1 MADWKGTIDISN
13 GMSEDHKSG
22 VAERLQRREEERQAL
37 VRKRKEEQDGMD
49 DKVQESLQ
57 SFLEILKS
65 ERLSLEK
72 SLAESSLL
80 VERSMLIDHFD
91 ELSLRVQKLQR
102 NVSESALFLPPY
114 ELKTAQNVI
123 VLLQSKIQETRDQL
137 LPKKKFTFSKK
148 QNKKGPSVESNK
160 SDGVDFNVNLDST
173 VSKSSP
179 SKSENDLVVE
189 FAACKFVDRAGE
201 TLQKNANEINQ
212 KDIALVNLSNCSVLL
227 YGAPSAIHINKL
239 NRCTIF
245 CGPVPGS
252 IFIRECIECTF
263 VLACQQLRIHSTT
276 NSEFYIHVTSKAI
289 IEDCNKVKFAPYNWK
304 YETLEEDYAATG
316 LSKQRNNW
324 DRVDDFNW
332 LAADVHSPNW
342 SIIPS
347 ADRITSWKM

>member
-1 MADWKGTIDISN
+1 MADWKGTIDVS
-13 GMSEDHKSG
+13 GMADDQKPG
-22 VAERLQRREEERQAL
+22 VTERLQRREEERQASL
-37 VRKRKEEQDGMD
+37 RRRKEEEDGMD
-49 DKVQESLQ
+49 DKVQDSLQ

-72 SLAESSLL
+72 SLAESSKL
-80 VERSMLIDHFD
+80 ERSKLIDHFD
-91 ELSLRVQKLQR
+91 SLSHRVQRLQR

-137 LPKKKFTFSKK
+137 LPKKKFAFSKK
-148 QNKKGPSVESNK
+148 QNKKGSGLESKQCKDVDLNLDLANSKSVSTK
-160 SDGVDFNVNLDST
+160 SDD
-173 VSKSSP
+173 
-179 SKSENDLVVE
+179 DLVVE
-189 FAACKFVDRAGE
+189 FAACKFIDRCGE

-212 KDIALVNLSNCSVLL
+212 KDIALVNLSNCTVLL

-239 NRCTIF
+239 NKCTIL

-252 IFIRECIECTF
+252 IFIRECVECTF

-304 YETLEEDYAATG
+304 YETIEEDYAVTG

-324 DRVDDFNW
+324 DNVDDFNW

-347 ADRITSWKM
+347 TDRVSTWQI

>member
-1 MADWKGTIDISN
+1 MADWKGTIDVSH
-13 GMSEDHKSG
+13 GMSDDHKPG
-22 VAERLQRREEERQAL
+22 VAERLQRREEERLAT
-37 VRKRKEEQDGMD
+37 VRRRREEQDGLD

-57 SFLEILKS
+57 SFLEILKF

-72 SLAESSLL
+72 SLAESSTL
-80 VERSMLIDHFD
+80 ERSKLIDHFD
-91 ELSLRVQKLQR
+91 SLSLRVQKLQR

-148 QNKKGPSVESNK
+148 QNKNGSGFDSKHTKDVEKNLDLAISKSASTK
-160 SDGVDFNVNLDST
+160 SDD
-173 VSKSSP
+173 
-179 SKSENDLVVE
+179 DLVVE
-189 FAACKFVDRAGE
+189 FAACKFVDRTSE

-212 KDIALVNLSNCSVLL
+212 KDIALVNLSNCTVLL

-304 YETLEEDYAATG
+304 YETLEEDYTATG

-324 DRVDDFNW
+324 DKVDDFNW
-332 LAADVHSPNW
+332 LATGVHSPNW
-342 SIIPS
+342 SVIPS
-347 ADRITSWKM
+347 PDRVTSWKI